1 MSDFESGAFN
11 RALPP
16 LRCLKSLQNQAI
28 RKRFPGSS
36 IVTEDV
42 RGKGHRGIARSRSF
56 FGVSADNIPNFD
68 GDVSGVNYSFRSGI
82 LFVVDNTTG
91 TSNCRPSAMLGM

>member
-1 MSDFESGAFN
+1 
-11 RALPP
+11 
-16 LRCLKSLQNQAI
+16 
-28 RKRFPGSS
+28 
-36 IVTEDV
+36 
-42 RGKGHRGIARSRSF
+42 
-56 FGVSADNIPNFD
+56 VSADNIPNFD